1 MGKTIFKILRNLSDE
16 LLDLIYPREE
26 KCIICQVDGFVGICD
41 YCRSKIK
48 NMNLYNKEV
57 ISYGFYGGIL
67 KKLILEFKYNK
78 NFIAGEVLSEFIFEM
93 INKNKIKPDII
104 CYVPMTKNAIKKRGF
119 NQCKFIATRVGY
131 LLDVPISNCI
141 LKVRNTKEQKTLS
154 KDERRINVEGAFK
167 IKNNKDVFNKE
178 VILIDDVITTGSTVN
193 ECKKILKI
201 NGTKR
206 IIILT
211 IAKSDI

>member
-1 MGKTIFKILRNLSDE
+1 MGKTIFKILRNLSNE

>member
-26 KCIICQVDGFVGICD
+26 KCIICQVEGFVGICD